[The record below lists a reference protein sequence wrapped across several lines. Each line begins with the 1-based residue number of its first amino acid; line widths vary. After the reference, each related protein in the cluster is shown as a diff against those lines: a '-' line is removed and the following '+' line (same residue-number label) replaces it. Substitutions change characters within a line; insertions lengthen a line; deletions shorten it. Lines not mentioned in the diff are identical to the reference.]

1 MGVLRVFLFGKFQ
14 VKYNE
19 QLLTGLEARKV
30 QELFGYLLFYRDR
43 PHARE
48 NLAHLLWGDGFTST
62 PQTKKYLRQALWQL
76 QTALSSP
83 GPTAVRPDERNE
95 NGVMVGHGRARGVEP
110 APPSPAMGQGLM
122 LLEPEWVQF
131 NPQADLWLDVA
142 VFEEAFAL
150 MRQTAGRPLEAE
162 KAQAL
167 QAAVQLYQGDLLEGW
182 YQDWCLYERE
192 RLQNMYLAMLD
203 KLMHYSEQHQAYE
216 AGLEY
221 GSRILRCDR
230 AHERTHRRM
239 MYLYYLADDR
249 TAALRQYQDCRSAL
263 QAELGVAPDKST
275 QTLYEQLRAD
285 EVATAPPAS
294 GGQKFRAGLP
304 EVLQRL
310 KQLQAALTDFQRQ
323 VKQDIQT
330 VEFALK
336 DDGEGQR
343 LRPDWQA
350 DTPTDAQ

>member
-14 VKYNE
+14 VKYDE

-48 NLAHLLWGDGFTST
+48 NLAHLLWGDGSTST

-83 GPTAVRPDERNE
+83 
-95 NGVMVGHGRARGVEP
+95 
-110 APPSPAMGQGLM
+110 SPAAGQGLM

-142 VFEEAFAL
+142 SFEEAFAV
-150 MRQTAGRPLEAE
+150 MRQTAGQPLDAE
-162 KAQAL
+162 KAQIL
-167 QAAVQLYQGDLLEGW
+167 QTAVQLYQGDLLEGW

-192 RLQNMYLAMLD
+192 RLQNIYLAMLD
-203 KLMHYSEQHQAYE
+203 KLMHHCEQHQAYE

-239 MYLYYLADDR
+239 MYLYYLAGDR
-249 TAALRQYQDCRSAL
+249 TAALRQYRYCQAAL
-263 QAELGVAPDKST
+263 QDELGVEPDKST
-275 QTLYEQLRAD
+275 QSLYAQLRVDAVETD
-285 EVATAPPAS
+285 VTEFV
-294 GGQKFRAGLP
+294 GQKFRVGLP
-304 EVLQRL
+304 EVLNRL
-310 KQLQAALTDFQRQ
+310 KHLQTALADFQRQ

-330 VEFALK
+330 VESALK
-336 DDGEGQR
+336 DEGEGQS
-343 LRPDWQA
+343 LLPDWQA